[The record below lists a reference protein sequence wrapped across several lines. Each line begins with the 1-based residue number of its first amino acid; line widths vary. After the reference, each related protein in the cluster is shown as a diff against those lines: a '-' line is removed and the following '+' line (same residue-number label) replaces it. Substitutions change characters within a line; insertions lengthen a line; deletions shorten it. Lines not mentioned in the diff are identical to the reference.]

1 MESLKTT
8 RPLVLV
14 IYLIHNLPNIPPPFL
29 HAFYNSAKSV
39 TIISVVW
46 LEHDLC
52 KDPAMPP
59 TQAAN
64 KKRQQKIENENSAF
78 NSYLLICVGIG
89 AVLVQLGLVESRKK

>member
-1 MESLKTT
+1 
-8 RPLVLV
+8 
-14 IYLIHNLPNIPPPFL
+14 
-29 HAFYNSAKSV
+29 
-39 TIISVVW
+39 
-46 LEHDLC
+46 
-52 KDPAMPP
+52 MPP